1 MLSITDISVRI
12 AGRLLIDH
20 GSAQIVPG
28 ARVGLIGRNG
38 AGKSTLFQA
47 IRGELPT
54 ETGTITIPPR
64 WRVGSLAQEAPNGP
78 ESLIEVVL
86 KADLERDALLREAE
100 TAHDPHRIAEIQT
113 RLVDIDAHSAPARA
127 AAILSGLGFSSAEQA
142 RPCSEFSG
150 GWRMRVALAATLF
163 AAPDLLLLDEPTNY
177 LDLEGTLWLEDHLA
191 NYPRTVIVI
200 SHDRDLLDTSVDQIL
215 HLDRGKLTLYRG
227 SYSSFEEQRATR
239 EMLDAKHAKRQEA
252 ERKRLQAFVDRFK
265 AKASKARQA
274 QSRVKM
280 LEKMRPIA
288 ALVTQDVREITFP
301 APEKMLSPPIIAVDD
316 VSVGYDPKNP
326 VLNRV
331 TLRID
336 TDDRIALL
344 GANGNGKSTLVKLLA
359 NRLAPFSGAITR
371 AEKISI
377 AYFAQHQLDELSED
391 SSPYDH
397 VRKLMPDAP
406 ETKVRGRTGAIG
418 FSGKAGDTLV
428 KNLSGGEKAR
438 LLLGLAT
445 FFGPNMII
453 LDEPTNHLDIDSRAA
468 LAEAINEFPGA
479 VIMVS
484 HDRYLI
490 EACADRLWVVAD
502 HTVTTYDGDL
512 DDYRRMVLSARGMR
526 TNSRDRGSN
535 ERGNGRDRPQ
545 RGRSE
550 KRVPLQQKISEA
562 EAEIARING
571 IIAKIDTA
579 LALPDLFTRDP
590 KQAAQLSKAR
600 AGAASALLRA
610 EEEWLA
616 ASSQYDEAAGRATFE
631 NASE

>member
-28 ARVGLIGRNG
+28 ARVGLVGRNG
-38 AGKSTLFQA
+38 AGKSTLFEA

-127 AAILSGLGFSSAEQA
+127 AAILSGLGFSSADQA
-142 RPCSEFSG
+142 RSCSEFSG

-280 LEKMRPIA
+280 LERMKPIA
-288 ALVTQDVREITFP
+288 ALVTQDVREISFP

-316 VSVGYDPKNP
+316 VSVGYDPKQP

-336 TDDRIALL
+336 NDDRIALL

-359 NRLAPFSGAITR
+359 SRLSPFSGTITR

-391 SSPYDH
+391 GSPYDH

-502 HTVTTYDGDL
+502 HTVTAYDGDL

-535 ERGNGRDRPQ
+535 ERSNGRDKPARN
-545 RGRSE
+545 GNE
-550 KRVPLQQKISEA
+550 KRVPLKQKISEA

-600 AGAASALLRA
+600 AGAAIALQRA

-616 ASSQYDEAAGRATFE
+616 ASSQYDEAAG
-631 NASE
+631 

>member
-1 MLSITDISVRI
+1 MLSITELSVRI

-28 ARVGLIGRNG
+28 ARVGFVGRNG
-38 AGKSTLFQA
+38 VGKSTLFSA

-78 ESLIEVVL
+78 ESLIEIVL
-86 KADLERDALLREAE
+86 RADLERDALLREAE
-100 TAHDPHRIAEIQT
+100 TAHDPHRIADIHT

-127 AAILSGLGFSSAEQA
+127 AAILNGLGFSTADQA
-142 RPCSEFSG
+142 RACQEFSG

-215 HLDRGKLTLYRG
+215 HLDRGKLTLYKG
-227 SYSSFEEQRATR
+227 TYSSFEEQRATR
-239 EMLDAKHAKRQEA
+239 EMLDAKHAKRQA
-252 ERKRLQAFVDRFK
+252 DERKRLQAFVDRFK

-280 LEKMRPIA
+280 LERMKPVT
-288 ALVTQDVREITFP
+288 ALVTQDVREISFP
-301 APEKMLSPPIIAVDD
+301 VPEKMLSPPIIAVDD
-316 VSVGYDPKNP
+316 VTVGYDRKKP

-336 TDDRIALL
+336 GDDRIALL
-344 GANGNGKSTLVKLLA
+344 GSNGNGKSTLVKLLA
-359 NRLAPFSGAITR
+359 NRLRPFAGNVTR
-371 AEKISI
+371 AEKL
-377 AYFAQHQLDELSED
+377 AVGYFAQHQLDELD
-391 SSPYDH
+391 VDASPYDH
-397 VRKLMPDAP
+397 IRRLMPDAP

-418 FSGKAGDTLV
+418 FSGKAGDTPV
-428 KNLSGGEKAR
+428 QNLSGGEKAR

-490 EACADRLWVVAD
+490 EACADQLWVVAD
-502 HTVTTYDGDL
+502 HTVTSFEGDL

-526 TNSRDRGSN
+526 ASSRDRQV
-535 ERGNGRDRPQ
+535 DA
-545 RGRSE
+545 SE
-550 KRVPLQQKISEA
+550 KSQRSKPEKRTPLKQKISEA
-562 EAEIARING
+562 ETEIERING
-571 IIAKIDTA
+571 IIAKIDAA

-590 KQAAQLSKAR
+590 KQAGQLSKAR
-600 AGAASALLRA
+600 TAAERALQRA
-610 EEEWLA
+610 EEAWLA
-616 ASSQYDEAAGRATFE
+616 ASSQYEETG
-631 NASE
+631 

>member
-1 MLSITDISVRI
+1 
-12 AGRLLIDH
+12 LIDH

-47 IRGELPT
+47 IRGEMPT

-86 KADLERDALLREAE
+86 KADLERDALLREAD

-127 AAILSGLGFSSAEQA
+127 AAILSGLGFSTAEQA

-227 SYSSFEEQRATR
+227 TYSSYEEQRATR
-239 EMLDAKHAKRQEA
+239 EMLDAKQAKRQDA

-280 LEKMRPIA
+280 LEKMKPIA
-288 ALVTQDVREITFP
+288 ALVTQDVREISFP
-301 APEKMLSPPIIAVDD
+301 APEKMLSPPIIALDN

-344 GANGNGKSTLVKLLA
+344 GSNGNGKSTLVKLLA
-359 NRLAPFSGAITR
+359 NRLPAFSGNITR
-371 AEKISI
+371 ADKISI
-377 AYFAQHQLDELSED
+377 AYFAQHQLDELNED
-391 SSPYDH
+391 GSPYDH
-397 VRKLMPDAP
+397 VRKLMPDAT

-428 KNLSGGEKAR
+428 RSLSGGEKAR

-490 EACADRLWVVAD
+490 EACADQLWVVAD

-526 TNSRDRGSN
+526 TNSRDRGN
-535 ERGNGRDRPQ
+535 ERGNGRDRPS
-545 RGRSE
+545 RNRSE
-550 KRVPLQQKISEA
+550 KRVPLKQKIVDA

-571 IIAKIDTA
+571 IISKIDTA

-600 AGAASALLRA
+600 AGAASALQRA

-616 ASSQYDEAAGRATFE
+616 ASSQYDEAAG
-631 NASE
+631 

>member
-1 MLSITDISVRI
+1 MLSINDISVRI
-12 AGRLLIDH
+12 AGRLLIVH
-20 GSAQIVPG
+20 STVQITPG
-28 ARVGLIGRNG
+28 ARVGFVGRNG
-38 AGKSTLFQA
+38 VGKSTLFHA

-54 ETGTITIPPR
+54 ETGSIAVPPR
-64 WRVGSLAQEAPNGP
+64 WRVGSLAQEAPDGP
-78 ESLIEVVL
+78 ESLIAVVL
-86 KADLERDALLREAE
+86 KADLERHALLEEAE

-127 AAILSGLGFSSAEQA
+127 AAILSGLGFSTADQA
-142 RPCSEFSG
+142 RACQEFSG

-215 HLDRGKLTLYRG
+215 HLDRGKLTLYKG
-227 SYSSFEEQRATR
+227 TYSSFEEQRATR
-239 EMLDAKHAKRQEA
+239 EMLDAKHAKRQAE
-252 ERKRLQAFVDRFK
+252 ERKRLQDFVDRFK

-280 LEKMRPIA
+280 LERMKPVT

-301 APEKMLSPPIIAVDD
+301 EPEKLLSPPIIALDN
-316 VSVGYDPKNP
+316 VSVGYDPAKP

-336 TDDRIALL
+336 NDDRIALL

-359 NRLAPFSGAITR
+359 GKLSPFSGKIVR
-371 AEKISI
+371 ADKLSVG
-377 AYFAQHQLDELSED
+377 YFAQHQTDELD
-391 SSPYDH
+391 LDGSSYDH
-397 VRKLMPDAP
+397 LRRLMPDAP
-406 ETKVRGRTGAIG
+406 ESKVRARVGAIG
-418 FSGKAGDTLV
+418 FSGKAGDTTV
-428 KNLSGGEKAR
+428 RSLSGGEKAR

-445 FFGPNMII
+445 FHGPNMII

-468 LAEAINEFPGA
+468 LAEAVNDYPGA
-479 VIMVS
+479 IIMVS

-490 EACADRLWVVAD
+490 EACADQLWVVAD
-502 HTVTTYDGDL
+502 HAVTPYDGDL
-512 DDYRRMVLSARGMR
+512 DDYRRSVLTTRGIR
-526 TNSRDRGSN
+526 SSGRDRD
-535 ERGNGRDRPQ
+535 NGRDKPQ
-545 RGRSE
+545 RAKGE
-550 KRVPLQQKISEA
+550 KRAPLKQKITEA
-562 EAEIARING
+562 ETEIARITG

-600 AGAASALLRA
+600 AAAAAALERA
-610 EEEWLA
+610 EENWLE
-616 ASSQYDEAAGRATFE
+616 ASSSYDQAAG
-631 NASE
+631 